1 MNGHIAAE
9 KRSEHMGKSVNKQ
22 QAEVDIINAFL
33 DLCAASLD
41 PVMMGAMCDAVM
53 DLCDARHIGKSYIR
67 TWAANAYDLANV
79 GPSAMDECP
88 V

>member
-1 MNGHIAAE
+1 MSIPE
-9 KRSEHMGKSVNKQ
+9 TK

-33 DLCAASLD
+33 DLCAASLA
-41 PVMMGAMCDAVM
+41 PEMMDAMCDAVM

>member
-33 DLCAASLD
+33 DLCAASLA
-41 PVMMGAMCDAVM
+41 PEMMDAMCDAVM
-53 DLCDARHIGKSYIR
+53 DLCDARHVDKSLIHP
-67 TWAANAYDLANV
+67 WAVDAYDCANA